1 MAEKEQKIKRVIPS
15 HRSTIMFDFAID
27 TCEDWKEIVY
37 HTKENTEMYWFKTDQ
52 LKKLIKESMRMGYDS
67 AVEHLTATKEKVNNP
82 T

>member
-67 AVEHLTATKEKVNNP
+67 AV
-82 T
+82 